1 MKVPAI
7 ILLSVVLTAEALPS
21 ALIQSPMARSDRDKP
36 IDTVGEG
43 LKDPKVAE
51 AVIALAYL
59 EKVAEAAALGA
70 IGAIADA
77 QVQEHGEGDAAHAA
91 AFAKAKD
98 QGRSIESEDRKSTD
112 AENRFLVI
120 TLLDCLVKYGFGKCG
135 KYFGNGK

>member
-1 MKVPAI
+1 MKATAI

-51 AVIALAYL
+51 AVILLAYL

-70 IGAIADA
+70 IGATVDA
-77 QVQEHGEGDAAHAA
+77 
-91 AFAKAKD
+91 
-98 QGRSIESEDRKSTD
+98 QGRSIESEDRKSND
-112 AENRFLVI
+112 AENRNMFSDWFKSGYAMVGCAISDLSNFRK
-120 TLLDCLVKYGFGKCG
+120 CL
-135 KYFGNGK
+135 

>member
-1 MKVPAI
+1 MKAPAI

-21 ALIQSPMARSDRDKP
+21 ALIQSPMAQSDGYEP

-43 LKDPKVAE
+43 LKDPNVAE
-51 AVIALAYL
+51 AVILLAYL

-77 QVQEHGEGDAAHAA
+77 RVQEHGEGDAA

-98 QGRSIESEDRKSTD
+98 QG
-112 AENRFLVI
+112 
-120 TLLDCLVKYGFGKCG
+120 
-135 KYFGNGK
+135 